1 MRPLLNGG
9 TLGGCHLRAQSQAM
23 QLTWHDAFDRI
34 DPTAWKGLRV
44 RVDGRREP
52 GFAVSAC
59 YPGYVRLAAG
69 DLPLVWTRID
79 EDYWGYELLRAPAI
93 DGPSIL
99 PPITAELAREHHEA
113 NSAVWPAWARTY
125 ARMLQDCPGTPLYDG
140 NWHIGALSR
149 EFRPFELTAST
160 VRRIVEQ
167 KATGYVQWDFGDTV
181 YPITLRDMSSPDAGR
196 VKAWRKHVRS
206 GSLPPVLLQWISG
219 LAAYVVLDGHDRLL
233 AASIEQAP
241 APALALEPVEE
252 VVSSEERKRAV
263 MAAVEKSLE
272 AASRERTR
280 SHDERLARARRLFT
294 TEDAN
299 QILLDTFAP
308 QQLAAR
314 ARARPIAGG
323 LEQWAAEVRQALAV
337 RGIRDSNLL
346 EAV

>member
-1 MRPLLNGG
+1 MR
-9 TLGGCHLRAQSQAM
+9 
-23 QLTWHDAFDRI
+23 LTWHDAFDRI
-34 DPTAWKGLRV
+34 DPAVWKGLRV
-44 RVDGRREP
+44 RVDGHRAP

-59 YPGYVRLAAG
+59 YPGYVRLAAR

-79 EDYWGYELLRAPAI
+79 EDYWGYELLRAPSV

-99 PPITAELAREHHEA
+99 PPITAELAREHREA
-113 NSAVWPAWARTY
+113 NSAVWAAWARTY
-125 ARMLQDCPGTPLYDG
+125 ARMLRESPGTPLYDG
-140 NWHIGALSR
+140 DWHIGALSR
-149 EFRPFELTAST
+149 DFRPFELAAS
-160 VRRIVEQ
+160 IVSRVVNQ

-196 VKAWRKHVRS
+196 VKAWRKHVGD
-206 GSLPPVLLQWISG
+206 GSLPPVLLQWVSG

-233 AASIEQAP
+233 AASLEQAP

-252 VVSSEERKRAV
+252 VVASEERKRAV

-272 AASRERTR
+272 AAKRERAR

-308 QQLAAR
+308 QQHAAR
-314 ARARPIAGG
+314 ARARPIPGG
-323 LEQWAAEVRQALAV
+323 IEQWAAEVRRALAL
-337 RGIRDSNLL
+337 RCIGDSNLL
-346 EAV
+346 EAL